1 MQMWRAPMLSQ
12 SQNTSFCHTPI
23 ALLHETNH
31 RSWHNSWWV
40 WTPRPQKA
48 KLARWRWFPLH
59 PQARKTASTVHVWSF
74 LLNFAPVWSIVW
86 LCVAISAKSANSAI
100 QSVHGWSHYLTLLT
114 APTAKATRSTSSSF
128 EPVQTSSEKTPWN
141 QCPKTK
147 HDMIRMTAQRRRCWF
162 RTMLKHKT
170 LTCTASVASVTCI
183 KAHWSM
189 LHRNP
194 SVHVSI
200 QYCHIPTCCRPALR
214 FQPPRQ

>member
-1 MQMWRAPMLSQ
+1 MSKANAIFSPCPLHVYDMLHFLHGVSKCKCGGHPC
-12 SQNTSFCHTPI
+12 CHSHRTPVFATHAPI
-23 ALLHETNH
+23 ALSHETNH

-74 LLNFAPVWSIVW
+74 LLNFAPVWSIVR
-86 LCVAISAKSANSAI
+86 LCVAISAESANSAI

-147 HDMIRMTAQRRRCWF
+147 HDMIRMTAQRPRCWF
-162 RTMLKHKT
+162 RTMFKHKT
-170 LTCTASVASVTCI
+170 
-183 KAHWSM
+183 
-189 LHRNP
+189 
-194 SVHVSI
+194 
-200 QYCHIPTCCRPALR
+200 
-214 FQPPRQ
+214 